1 MNLAGSARI
10 AAYAVA
16 VSIVGVT
23 VLVAREPSR
32 GREAFW
38 PAAIERAQAALA
50 SGDAGEAR
58 RLWEDAYRDAVQ
70 RRTAAGLL
78 AVGHLSLQIGDT
90 THDRQAA
97 TAEARRIFLLALLQA
112 REDRDPDGV
121 ALAGRAFADLGDR
134 DVAARAFEIAL
145 ALAIAKRDADA
156 HARVTALA
164 RQASSDGVRAL
175 PRAV

>member
-1 MNLAGSARI
+1 MMSLAGYARI
-10 AAYAVA
+10 AAYAA
-16 VSIVGVT
+16 ALSIVGVT

-32 GREAFW
+32 GREASW
-38 PAAIERAQAALA
+38 PAAIERAREALA
-50 SGDAGEAR
+50 AGDAGEAR
-58 RLWEDAYRDAVQ
+58 RLWEDAYRDAVP

-78 AVGHLSLQIGDT
+78 AVGHLSLHIGDT
-90 THDRQAA
+90 KHDRPAA
-97 TAEARRIFLLALLQA
+97 VAEARRIFLLALLQA

-145 ALAIAKRDADA
+145 AIAKRDVEA

-164 RQASSDGVRAL
+164 RRAASDGVRE
-175 PRAV
+175 

>member
-1 MNLAGSARI
+1 MSLAGRARI
-10 AAYAVA
+10 AAYVAA
-16 VSIVGVT
+16 VSIVGIT

-32 GREAFW
+32 GRDASW
-38 PAAIERAQAALA
+38 PAAIERAQAVLA
-50 SGDAGEAR
+50 GGDAGVAR
-58 RLWEDAYRDAVQ
+58 RFWEDAYRDAVQ

-78 AVGHLSLQIGDT
+78 AVGHLSLQIGDSA
-90 THDRQAA
+90 HDRQAA
-97 TAEARRIFLLALLQA
+97 LAEARRIFLLALLQA

-134 DVAARAFEIAL
+134 DVAARAFDIAL

-164 RQASSDGVRAL
+164 RRAASDGVTEL
-175 PRAV
+175 PRAA